1 MRILRGASNSE
12 PFRGSERMPHS
23 IGSYL
28 IRSSGLRAASAS
40 YRGAV
45 LHWYP
50 SLVNLAWRAL
60 LNSLGETFR
69 KSMLAATI
77 AQASTMCAGFM
88 LDKLT
93 TNWINSAPMKRFSP
107 IRLVRNVAVITLAFW
122 LAGAGCLLGCEG
134 VAAAAPD
141 QSHGSSSDSQ
151 KASTLV
157 VEGDAC
163 ASTASHSCCRRKS
176 RASASHP
183 TAPAPPAQKVI
194 ERDSSTTRLNESS
207 TSGMK
212 ACPFAISR
220 ALSVVKVRDGQVSA
234 TAASFQALPHLGV
247 REQKHA
253 LSTLSPLPNR
263 GHTYLHC
270 CSFLI

>member
-1 MRILRGASNSE
+1 
-12 PFRGSERMPHS
+12 
-23 IGSYL
+23 
-28 IRSSGLRAASAS
+28 
-40 YRGAV
+40 
-45 LHWYP
+45 
-50 SLVNLAWRAL
+50 
-60 LNSLGETFR
+60 
-69 KSMLAATI
+69 
-77 AQASTMCAGFM
+77 MCAGLM

-93 TNWINSAPMKRFSP
+93 TNSINSAPMKLFSP
-107 IRLVRNVAVITLAFW
+107 IRLVRNIAVITLAFW

-134 VAAAAPD
+134 IAAAAPD
-141 QSHGSSSDSQ
+141 QDHASSSASH

-163 ASTASHSCCRRKS
+163 ASTASHSCCKKKS
-176 RASASHP
+176 RATANHP
-183 TAPAPPAQKVI
+183 IAAAPPAQKLT
-194 ERDSSTTRLNESS
+194 EPDSSSTRLNESP

-220 ALSVVKVRDGQVSA
+220 ALSVAKIRDGQVSA
-234 TAASFQALPHLGV
+234 TAASFQSLPYLGV